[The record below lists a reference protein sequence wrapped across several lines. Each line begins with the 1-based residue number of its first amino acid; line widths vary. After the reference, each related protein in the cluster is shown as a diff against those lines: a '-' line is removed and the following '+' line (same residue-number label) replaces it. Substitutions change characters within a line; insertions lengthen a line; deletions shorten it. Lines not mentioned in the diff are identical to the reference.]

1 MDGVA
6 HDAIIIGHGDWIVD
20 PVTQDAQVDRNL
32 QLTPVN
38 IKDFISIFVLTFHAS
53 WQR

>member
-20 PVTQDAQVDRNL
+20 PVTQDAQVDRSL

-38 IKDFISIFVLTFHAS
+38 IIDFISGLVLIFHAL